1 MVSKTSET
9 ECPNAGDTGNSS
21 RFLLQVEKDAELQEK
36 EQPGEDDT
44 DSVGTDTLVCGPR
57 LPNLKDV
64 DVFNLRASAGMGAF
78 LCDEPTDNGPEPVWV
93 KRDPSK
99 HDRLENSHPR
109 KSHDIQQEN
118 NNKQDRSGNT
128 VGRRVSDIE
137 REQDQNRLLETSER
151 DRRRSESTP
160 GKEPTSD
167 SPGETPAAAP
177 DGGWGWMIVLA
188 AFIVETCLG
197 GFARA
202 VGVFFVEFV
211 DAFDVGSAD
220 ISWSISIMCGITFC
234 GGLVSSI
241 LCRRFGARP
250 LVMIGGIVGS
260 AGLFLSSFST
270 TIVHLHLSLGLTS
283 GLGFALVY
291 NPTFIMVGQYF
302 HKKRHL
308 AYAMMVTGTG
318 VGGFIFSPVFQLLID
333 HYGWRGAII
342 VQAGVT
348 LHLCVA
354 AALMRPLHVP
364 PVRGPSQTYISQDSL
379 SSAPTSHHGFSN
391 HPNPTVYVTAPLER
405 EEADK
410 ISQKTSEENEADISQ
425 DQEPTAPAAGSPAPL
440 VRRQRGVSECSIGA
454 VSLRLLE
461 PASSQESLPC
471 IPEMTEDASYRR
483 LDSVSVSAVRAARSG
498 SMTLSRR
505 MLYSSQ
511 RMLDVLS
518 RSETLLSLSSQLTYE
533 TTIHTKLAGK
543 PGLSVHS
550 IVSTLFDLSLMKSVP
565 FVLLSISFF
574 MFHLGYLVPGIGVVP
589 RAQRAG
595 IEETQVSFL
604 PSIISISDLVGR
616 LLSGGLS
623 KIPGCSRTFQFITL
637 NVIIAVGAVVF
648 PVTQTYSGMAAY
660 AVWHGLANGLC
671 YPLIPTLV
679 VDVAGVERIASAM
692 GMVMFITSIGL
703 TLGLPIAGILYD
715 TTGSYDV
722 SFYFVGA
729 CFLLSAAVLAF
740 SHILSIR
747 RQDSRPEE
755 S

>member
-1 MVSKTSET
+1 MEYIPATVYKQT
-9 ECPNAGDTGNSS
+9 
-21 RFLLQVEKDAELQEK
+21 
-36 EQPGEDDT
+36 
-44 DSVGTDTLVCGPR
+44 
-57 LPNLKDV
+57 
-64 DVFNLRASAGMGAF
+64 VFMF
-78 LCDEPTDNGPEPVWV
+78 P
-93 KRDPSK
+93 
-99 HDRLENSHPR
+99 
-109 KSHDIQQEN
+109 
-118 NNKQDRSGNT
+118 
-128 VGRRVSDIE
+128 
-137 REQDQNRLLETSER
+137 
-151 DRRRSESTP
+151 
-160 GKEPTSD
+160 
-167 SPGETPAAAP
+167 
-177 DGGWGWMIVLA
+177 
-188 AFIVETCLG
+188 
-197 GFARA
+197 
-202 VGVFFVEFV
+202 
-211 DAFDVGSAD
+211 
-220 ISWSISIMCGITFC
+220 
-234 GGLVSSI
+234 GLVSSI

-250 LVMIGGIVGS
+250 LVMIGGVVG
-260 AGLFLSSFST
+260 AVGLLLTSFST
-270 TIVHLHLSLGLTS
+270 SIVHLHLSLGLTS

-291 NPTFIMVGQYF
+291 NPTFIIVGQYF
-302 HKKRHL
+302 HEKRHL

-333 HYGWRGAII
+333 EYGWRGAII

-364 PVRGPSQTYISQDSL
+364 PARGPSQTYISQDSL
-379 SSAPTSHHGFSN
+379 SSAATSHPAYSN
-391 HPNPTVYVTAPLER
+391 HHDTTRTTYLAAPLE
-405 EEADK
+405 EYED
-410 ISQKTSEENEADISQ
+410 ITDISQ
-425 DQEPTAPAAGSPAPL
+425 DQEPTVPGAPVPH
-440 VRRQRGVSECSIGA
+440 VRRERQRGFSECSIGA

-461 PASSQESLPC
+461 PASSQESLPR
-471 IPEMTEDASYRR
+471 IPEMTDDDTTHKLE
-483 LDSVSVSAVRAARSG
+483 SVSVRAVRPARS
-498 SMTLSRR
+498 SMSLSRR

-543 PGLSVHS
+543 PGLSIHS
-550 IVSTLFDLSLMKSVP
+550 IVTTLFDLSLIKSVP

-574 MFHLGYLVPGIGVVP
+574 LFHLGYLVPGIGVVP
-589 RAQRAG
+589 RAQHAG

-623 KIPGCSRTFQFITL
+623 KIPGCTRTFQFITL
-637 NVIIAVGAVVF
+637 NVIIAAGAVVF
-648 PVTQTYSGMAAY
+648 PVTETYSGMAAY

-679 VDVAGVERIASAM
+679 VDVAGVEKIASAM

-703 TLGLPIAGILYD
+703 TVGLPTAGILYD
-715 TTGSYDV
+715 TTGSYDA

-747 RQDSRPEE
+747 RQDSVPEE